1 MNEAY
6 AVLER
11 WGRAFNTGDADAV
24 ASLYAPG
31 ATICGMLAQSHH
43 LACGYQDV
51 FLRSRSLEIEGR
63 TGTACAVA
71 DFRDL
76 RHRCR
81 SLRFHAH
88 RGRTDISSKV
98 QFFPREAEWHM
109 DDRASAFILPAQA
122 RRRLGQQKG
131 RPCGRPSVAQW
142 SFALTRFLYANEPV
156 PTSLGNAMAS
166 DQWAPCAMVSAPW
179 PQT

>member
-63 TGTACAVA
+63 TGTASAVA

-76 RHRCR
+76 RRRCR
-81 SLRFHAH
+81 SLRICAH
-88 RGRTDISSKV
+88 GGRTEISRKV
-98 QFFPREAEWHM
+98 QFYPDEAERRM
-109 DDRASAFILPAQA
+109 DDRPSAFVAHAQA
-122 RRRLGQQKG
+122 DR
-131 RPCGRPSVAQW
+131 
-142 SFALTRFLYANEPV
+142 
-156 PTSLGNAMAS
+156 
-166 DQWAPCAMVSAPW
+166 
-179 PQT
+179 